1 MGFLAIF
8 NLKQGRK
15 KMEKDRYGNMVN
27 TVEQLKESVEKLLS
41 MASAV
46 IETTNNLTEII
57 NHPKKD

>member
-1 MGFLAIF
+1 
-8 NLKQGRK
+8 
-15 KMEKDRYGNMVN
+15 MEKDRYGNMVN